1 MAAVITAERIC
12 ISVNPELNPVIQTI
26 TGWTISETRQTIV
39 IGPISPSGRY
49 WYRTPPIPNNAAG
62 NATAVIIS
70 MDACM
75 VLAKSIPKIFIRNPN
90 TIPTTKALLNI
101 ALKIIKL
108 FLLIDFSVFLTS
120 SITVMPR
127 K

>member
-26 TGWTISETRQTIV
+26 TGWTNSETRQTIV

-75 VLAKSIPKIFIRNPN
+75 VLAKSIPKIFMRNPN
-90 TIPTTKALLNI
+90 TIPYDQSI
-101 ALKIIKL
+101 AKHCFKNN
-108 FLLIDFSVFLTS
+108 
-120 SITVMPR
+120 
-127 K
+127 